1 MIEKLHNLHTT
12 LWKLRNFTATVFRKF
27 SVKSTRNVLLKNFTV
42 NWFDEKIFV
51 WQWISRFSTLFVHHS
66 EKIFRQIISLVISLA
81 KPYLSRI
88 FYQTCVSVNFWN
100 YHTVCIPH
108 CGNTGNLPPLQKS
121 FVKSIHSVTL
131 TKFLQKKRGGKIFKY
146 THCAYLSV
154 EITEIYAHR
163 CMYCLWSN

>member
-1 MIEKLHNLHTT
+1 M
-12 LWKLRNFTATVFRKF
+12 
-27 SVKSTRNVLLKNFTV
+27 
-42 NWFDEKIFV
+42 

-131 TKFLQKKRGGKIFKY
+131 TKFLQKNVGEKYSNIHTVHTSVWKLQKSTLTGVCIAFGRIKEIIFFFFHFSTLYVWPQSCKY
-146 THCAYLSV
+146 LHRLSFSTYCYL
-154 EITEIYAHR
+154 IAKMH
-163 CMYCLWSN
+163 